1 MVILS
6 IKYKYN
12 VYIKITIEIIR
23 IGISSTEEKVWNWN
37 EILDLPKSKN
47 KAKLIDEQLMK
58 QDQYITYIDVPENND
73 VLSFK
78 LLYYDED
85 KYINRKKD

>member
-1 MVILS
+1 LVILL
-6 IKYKYN
+6 YNKYN

-37 EILDLPKSKN
+37 EIPDLPKSKN

-58 QDQYITYIDVPENND
+58 QDLYITYIDVPENND

-85 KYINRKKD
+85 KCINRKKD